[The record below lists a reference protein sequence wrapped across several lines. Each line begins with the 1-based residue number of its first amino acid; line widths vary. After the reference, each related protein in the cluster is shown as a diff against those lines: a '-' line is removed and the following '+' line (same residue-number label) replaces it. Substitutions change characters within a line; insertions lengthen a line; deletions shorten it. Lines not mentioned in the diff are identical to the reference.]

1 MARLLRLEFAGA
13 LYHLTSRG
21 DRREVIYRTDEDREA
36 WLEVLGNAV
45 TVFKGGDDPGVS
57 LRCVCHGRDRRS
69 FWHTLYDGEPSGTEI

>member
-21 DRREVIYRTDEDREA
+21 DRREAIYRTDEDREA

-45 TVFKGGDDPGVS
+45 TVFKGGDDPGRISPV
-57 LRCVCHGRDRRS
+57 RMPWPRS
-69 FWHTLYDGEPSGTEI
+69 AIILAYTI